1 MIATSSPAL
10 ITSSVDVAS
19 LGMSTYSR
27 LIVSR
32 QLSNT
37 LDLIPEYFSSRVS
50 NSLATGN
57 GAGKVSV
64 SLDVYELADA
74 KYKIVKWP
82 SGRFVLADMMVWV
95 TASQSFIS
103 QRDM

>member
-1 MIATSSPAL
+1 
-10 ITSSVDVAS
+10 
-19 LGMSTYSR
+19 
-27 LIVSR
+27 
-32 QLSNT
+32 
-37 LDLIPEYFSSRVS
+37 
-50 NSLATGN
+50 
-57 GAGKVSV
+57 
-64 SLDVYELADA
+64 LDVYELADA